1 VFTKEIRKTA
11 YCVRGSLMPASFT
24 EFALQSFAG
33 CFYARRNWASVA
45 GALGVTMNESVR
57 RGRTIALRPVEK
69 PPWKSH
75 SRDRSGEN
83 NVPGGNSALIHLDA
97 GILIMTGAMVG
108 LVCVADLI
116 EELRSRRK

>member
-1 VFTKEIRKTA
+1 
-11 YCVRGSLMPASFT
+11 
-24 EFALQSFAG
+24 
-33 CFYARRNWASVA
+33 
-45 GALGVTMNESVR
+45 MNESVR

-69 PPWKSH
+69 PRGKVTVATDP
-75 SRDRSGEN
+75 GEN